1 MKAEY
6 GGYWKDLGGQFMG
19 DMEALLHQ
27 HELSGILN
35 VLWVKAYSG
44 QVFTVP
50 ADAPF
55 DESDEAFA
63 QALEELMGYAY
74 GEVARITH
82 ARNSG
87 NSAGE
92 QGILF
97 EMQEMLRH
105 YRTEIEFRSPQ
116 KGEEI

>member
-1 MKAEY
+1 
-6 GGYWKDLGGQFMG
+6 
-19 DMEALLHQ
+19 
-27 HELSGILN
+27 
-35 VLWVKAYSG
+35 
-44 QVFTVP
+44 
-50 ADAPF
+50 
-55 DESDEAFA
+55 
-63 QALEELMGYAY
+63 MGYAY
-74 GEVARITH
+74 GEAARITH